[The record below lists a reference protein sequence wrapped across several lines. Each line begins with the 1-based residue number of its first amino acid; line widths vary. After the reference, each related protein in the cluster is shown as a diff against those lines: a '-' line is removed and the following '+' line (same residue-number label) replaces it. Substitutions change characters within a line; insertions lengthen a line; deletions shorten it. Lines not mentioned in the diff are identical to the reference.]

1 MKMALAA
8 VFRQSRRLD
17 NSLLVSLKPLSTN
30 RAQVTISYRFQ
41 HQQQHRSKEH
51 ESKQE
56 TNGGSTCMIGFA
68 TGIAVAGLFASG
80 KSNDIFAEEPDELE
94 QVLKK
99 EVIDQENR

>member
-17 NSLLVSLKPLSTN
+17 NSLLASLKPLSTN

-41 HQQQHRSKEH
+41 HQQQHICKEH

-56 TNGGSTCMIGFA
+56 TTWGSTRMIGLA
-68 TGIAVAGLFASG
+68 TGIAAAGLFVS
-80 KSNDIFAEEPDELE
+80 STIYL
-94 QVLKK
+94 
-99 EVIDQENR
+99 

>member
-17 NSLLVSLKPLSTN
+17 NSLRASLKPLSTN
-30 RAQVTISYRFQ
+30 GSQVTISYRFK
-41 HQQQHRSKEH
+41 HQQHHGNKEH
-51 ESKQE
+51 EWKQE
-56 TNGGSTCMIGFA
+56 TNWGSTRMIGFA
-68 TGIAVAGLFASG
+68 TGIAAAGLFVSG
-80 KSNDIFAEEPDELE
+80 KSNDLFAEEPDELE

>member
-17 NSLLVSLKPLSTN
+17 NSLLATLKPLSTN
-30 RAQVTISYRFQ
+30 GAKVTIPYRFQ
-41 HQQQHRSKEH
+41 HQQQHRSKQH
-51 ESKQE
+51 DSKQE

-68 TGIAVAGLFASG
+68 TSIAAAGLFASG

-94 QVLKK
+94 QVMIK
-99 EVIDQENR
+99 EIIDQENR